1 MKKIFLTLILILAA
15 ISFSNLNAQ
24 VTIGSNSVPNAG
36 AVLDIIS
43 GANKGLLMPRVALT
57 STRKFSPVISTDG
70 TLNTGFNVKHTEGM
84 TVYNTA
90 TDNSDT
96 GYEVSPGYY
105 YNDGTKWV
113 RLPQRYTNWFFMPSV
128 SFDTSTTG
136 TGRTKNLY
144 DLYLEQFTGKVTS
157 GGVISGTPTGRFV
170 GSTGAP
176 ATIPYVPAATDMY
189 YYVTYYD
196 TTVFAN
202 ISINASGLMTYDVIA
217 GATDCSYINIVFVLK

>member
-36 AVLDIIS
+36 AALDIIS
-43 GANKGLLMPRVALT
+43 GGNKGMLMPRVALT
-57 STRKFSPVISTDG
+57 STRVFGPVISTDG
-70 TLNTGFNVKHTEGM
+70 NVYATFSNHTAGM

-113 RLPQRYTNWFFMPSV
+113 RLPNRYTNWFFMPSV

-136 TGRTKNLY
+136 NLRTKNLY
-144 DLYLEQFTGKVTS
+144 DLYKTQFMTPAVKSTS
-157 GGVISGTPTGRFV
+157 
-170 GSTGAP
+170 AP
-176 ATIPYVPAATDMY
+176 ASLPYVPAATDMY
-189 YYVTYYD
+189 YYITYYD
-196 TTVFAN
+196 PAVF
-202 ISINASGLMTYDVIA
+202 SFSGVGRGIDDNGVLTYDVIG

>member
-36 AVLDIIS
+36 AALDIIS
-43 GANKGLLMPRVALT
+43 GGNKGMLMPRVALT
-57 STRKFSPVISTDG
+57 STRVFGPVISTDG
-70 TLNTGFNVKHTEGM
+70 NVYATFSNHTAGM

-113 RLPQRYTNWFFMPSV
+113 RLPNRYTNWFFMPSV

-136 TGRTKNLY
+136 NLRTKNLY
-144 DLYLEQFTGKVTS
+144 DLYKTQFMTPAVKSTS
-157 GGVISGTPTGRFV
+157 
-170 GSTGAP
+170 AP
-176 ATIPYVPAATDMY
+176 ASLPYVPAATDMY
-189 YYVTYYD
+189 YYITYK
-196 TTVFAN
+196 A
-202 ISINASGLMTYDVIA
+202 IQW
-217 GATDCSYINIVFVLK
+217 

>member
-36 AVLDIIS
+36 AALDIIS
-43 GANKGLLMPRVALT
+43 GGNKGMLMPRVALT
-57 STRKFSPVISTDG
+57 STRVFGPVISTDG
-70 TLNTGFNVKHTEGM
+70 NVYATFSNHTAGM

-90 TDNSDT
+90 TNNSDT

-176 ATIPYVPAATDMY
+176 ATIPYLPAATDMY
-189 YYVTYYD
+189 YYVTFYD
-196 TTVFAN
+196 SAVFAN
-202 ISINASGLMTYDVIA
+202 ISINANGVMTYDVIA

>member
-1 MKKIFLTLILILAA
+1 MKKIFLTLIIILAA

-24 VTIGSNSVPNAG
+24 VTIGSNSVPNSG
-36 AVLDIIS
+36 AVLDLIS
-43 GANKGLLMPRVALT
+43 GGDKGLLMPRVALT
-57 STRKFSPVISTDG
+57 STRVFGPVKSTDG
-70 TLNTGFNVKHTEGM
+70 TVYADHTNHTAGM

-90 TDNSDT
+90 TNNSDT

-113 RLPQRYTNWFFMPSV
+113 RLPNRYTNWFFMPSV

-136 TGRTKNLY
+136 NLRTKNLY

-176 ATIPYVPAATDMY
+176 TTIPYVPAATDMY